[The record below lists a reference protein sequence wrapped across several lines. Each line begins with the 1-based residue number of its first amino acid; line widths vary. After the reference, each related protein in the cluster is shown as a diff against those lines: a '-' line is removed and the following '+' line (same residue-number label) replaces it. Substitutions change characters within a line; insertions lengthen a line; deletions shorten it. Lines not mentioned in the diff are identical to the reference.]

1 MTEAAESRPAGSL
14 ARRLEPCL
22 DETFDWLVVGG
33 GVYGVALTFEAA
45 RRGQRVLLLEA
56 DDFGGATTWHS
67 LRILHGGL
75 RYLQSL
81 DLGRFRQS
89 VAERQWFL
97 RHFPDQT
104 APLDCLM
111 PLYGTGLRRPAVF
124 RLAFLLDHLLGL
136 DRNQGV
142 EPSHHLA
149 AGRVLSPAATR
160 ELVPGLA
167 GNSLAGGALWQ
178 DGAMPRSETLLI
190 EWLRWAT
197 ALGARALNR
206 MRVERL
212 LVEAGRVTGVEAVDA
227 LTGETHR
234 FRAAAV
240 ANAAGPWCRAL
251 AATADDDR
259 PELFHASLAFN
270 LLLDRA
276 PPAGQLAVTVEPPGA
291 GTLFLHPHG
300 GRLLVGTW
308 HLPCAGHLSGAGPLP
323 EPAATRVPATA
334 IEAAL
339 RALDAAFPGLAL
351 DAAAVLEVR
360 AGYLPALAPGS
371 AVQAKRPVTVDHGAA
386 GGPAGLFSISGVKW
400 TTARRVAADFFAAR
414 GIPAP
419 ATTPSRPQPAGWD
432 QPAAEAFLAL
442 PADAA
447 RAWLD
452 RLIRERA
459 VFSVEDVL
467 CRRTGWSAEPQHA
480 AALRAR
486 LRALWPA
493 GTAAPAATA
502 GAALQ

>member
-1 MTEAAESRPAGSL
+1 MTEAAGPRSGGTLE
-14 ARRLEPCL
+14 RRLEPCL
-22 DETFDWLVVGG
+22 GETFDWLVIGG

-56 DDFGGATTWHS
+56 DDFGGATTWQS

-89 VAERQWFL
+89 VAERQWFF

-111 PLYGTGLRRPAVF
+111 PLLGTGLRRPTVF

-142 EPSHHLA
+142 DPSHHLA

-160 ELVPGLA
+160 ALVPGLTDQ
-167 GNSLAGGALWQ
+167 GLAGGALWQ

-206 MRVERL
+206 MQVERL
-212 LVEAGRVTGVEAVDA
+212 SVEAGRVTGVEAVDT

-251 AATADDDR
+251 AATADGDR

-276 PPAGQLAVTVEPPGA
+276 PPAGALAVTVEPPGA

-308 HLPCAGHLSGAGPLP
+308 HLPCAGALTTP
-323 EPAATRVPATA
+323 EAVQVPTAA
-334 IEAAL
+334 IEAML
-339 RALDAAFPGLAL
+339 RAVNAAFPGLAL

-360 AGYLPALAPGS
+360 AGYLPAIAPGS
-371 AVQAKRPVTVDHGAA
+371 AVQAKRPITVDHGAA

-400 TTARRVAADFFAAR
+400 TTARKVAADFFAAR

-419 ATTPSRPQPAGWD
+419 ATTPARPQPAGWD

-442 PADAA
+442 PADEA

-459 VFSVEDVL
+459 AFSVEDVL

-486 LRALWPA
+486 LRALWPDGA
-493 GTAAPAATA
+493 AAPVATTA
-502 GAALQ
+502 AALQ